1 MLEKIIRNR
10 GAWIFKFRFDSG
22 VEYIT
27 VAGITPLSLALRIAR
42 AKAKQY
48 GKVIA

>member
-27 VAGITPLSLALRIAR
+27 VQGIAPLALALRIAR
-42 AKAKQY
+42 HRAKRY
-48 GKVIA
+48 GEVIA